1 MMMCVSRLGPAVTT
15 QLLLFD
21 YVVLRPPSPLSS
33 PLSFLQ
39 LSYDRLLGFDGYGP
53 DDAFAEEGPNS
64 PSSMDSG
71 STGSCSVSDERE
83 SVDSRARRFKGPH
96 HRAAAER
103 VGYCMMCGRVLL
115 MRGVQ
120 RCEVSRVCSLSLFSI
135 GTPLI

>member
-1 MMMCVSRLGPAVTT
+1 MMMMCVSRLGPAVTT
-15 QLLLFD
+15 QLLLFA
-21 YVVLRPPSPLSS
+21 YVVLRPPS